1 MCLKSIKKA
10 KTKEE
15 LKEYIWIFVNRIK
28 GKENLE
34 TNEREDI
41 YKAINLLLK
50 NSTFKVSSMERDKWL
65 DEIYDF

>member
-1 MCLKSIKKA
+1 MFKKYKKSKNQ
-10 KTKEE
+10 EE